1 MLGLGHFYFALTL
14 DLVRTAKCGIWWD
27 MPEQFSSFTE
37 VRFLDYDQVLADLR
51 QAVSEAKA
59 EHPEIVKVLLFG
71 SLVQGNW
78 TADSD
83 ADLIVVVRREFPDFL
98 NSRAPYQIFARSIP
112 TDSLVYSE
120 RELEQLSAPR
130 ESLLA
135 RNLPT
140 AVEL

>member
-1 MLGLGHFYFALTL
+1 M
-14 DLVRTAKCGIWWD
+14 RE
-27 MPEQFSSFTE
+27 PFSSFAE
-37 VRFLDYDQVLADLR
+37 VRFLDYDQLLLDLR
-51 QAVSEAKA
+51 QAVREAKA
-59 EHPEIVKVLLFG
+59 ERPEIVKVLLFG

-98 NSRAPYQIFARSIP
+98 GSRAPYQIFTPAIP

-120 RELEQLSAPR
+120 REFEQMSADP

-135 RNLPT
+135 QNLAA

>member
-1 MLGLGHFYFALTL
+1 MTT
-14 DLVRTAKCGIWWD
+14 VK
-27 MPEQFSSFTE
+27 
-37 VRFLDYDQVLADLR
+37 FLDYDQILSDLR

-59 EHPEIVKVLLFG
+59 ARLEIVNVLLFG
-71 SLVQGNW
+71 SLVQGDW

-83 ADLIVVVRREFPDFL
+83 ADLIVVVRGGFPDFL
-98 NSRAPYQIFARSIP
+98 NSRAPYQVFTPAIP

-120 RELEQLSAPR
+120 REFEQLSAGQ

>member
-1 MLGLGHFYFALTL
+1 
-14 DLVRTAKCGIWWD
+14 
-27 MPEQFSSFTE
+27 MPEQFSSFAE
-37 VRFLDYDQVLADLR
+37 VKFLDRDQILCELR
-51 QAVSEAKA
+51 QAASEAKA
-59 EHPEIVKVLLFG
+59 AHPEIVRVLLFG

-98 NSRAPYQIFARSIP
+98 NSRAPYQVFTPAIP

-120 RELEQLSAPR
+120 REFEELSADQ

>member
-1 MLGLGHFYFALTL
+1 
-14 DLVRTAKCGIWWD
+14 
-27 MPEQFSSFTE
+27 MPEPFSSFAE
-37 VRFLDYDQVLADLR
+37 VRFLDYNQILSDLR
-51 QAVSEAKA
+51 QAANGAKA
-59 EHPEIVKVLLFG
+59 AHPEIVKVLLFG
-71 SLVQGNW
+71 SLVQGNY

-98 NSRAPYQIFARSIP
+98 ASRAPYQIFTPAIP

-120 RELEQLSAPR
+120 HEFEQMARDP
-130 ESLLA
+130 ESFLA

>member
-1 MLGLGHFYFALTL
+1 MAE
-14 DLVRTAKCGIWWD
+14 
-27 MPEQFSSFTE
+27 PFSSFAE
-37 VRFLDYDQVLADLR
+37 VRFLEYDQILSDLR
-51 QAVSEAKA
+51 KAVKEAKA
-59 EHPEIVKVLLFG
+59 AHPEIVKVLLFG

-83 ADLIVVVRREFPDFL
+83 ADLIVVVRKEFPDFL
-98 NSRAPYQIFARSIP
+98 SSRSPYQLFTRSIP

-120 RELEQLSAPR
+120 REFEQMSRDP

-135 RNLPT
+135 QNLPT

>member
-1 MLGLGHFYFALTL
+1 MH
-14 DLVRTAKCGIWWD
+14 
-27 MPEQFSSFTE
+27 EQFSTSAE
-37 VRFLDYDQVLADLR
+37 VKFLDHHQILCDLR

-98 NSRAPYQIFARSIP
+98 SSRAPYQIFARSIP

-120 RELEQLSAPR
+120 RELEQLSADQ
-130 ESLLA
+130 ESFLA
-135 RNLPT
+135 RNLLS

>member
-1 MLGLGHFYFALTL
+1 
-14 DLVRTAKCGIWWD
+14 
-27 MPEQFSSFTE
+27 MPEQLSSFAE
-37 VRFLDYDQVLADLR
+37 VKYLDYHQILCNLR

-59 EHPEIVKVLLFG
+59 EHPEIIEVLLFG

-98 NSRAPYQIFARSIP
+98 SSRAPYQIFTSAIP

-120 RELEQLSAPR
+120 REFEELSR
-130 ESLLA
+130 DSESLLA
-135 RNLPT
+135 RNLTT

>member
-1 MLGLGHFYFALTL
+1 
-14 DLVRTAKCGIWWD
+14 
-27 MPEQFSSFTE
+27 MPEQFSSFAE
-37 VRFLDYDQVLADLR
+37 VKFLGHHQILCDLR

-59 EHPEIVKVLLFG
+59 AHPEIVKVLLFG

-98 NSRAPYQIFARSIP
+98 SSRAPYQIFARSIS

-120 RELEQLSAPR
+120 REFEQIARDS

>member
-1 MLGLGHFYFALTL
+1 
-14 DLVRTAKCGIWWD
+14 
-27 MPEQFSSFTE
+27 MPEQFSSFAE
-37 VRFLDYDQVLADLR
+37 VKFLDHHQILSGLR
-51 QAVSEAKA
+51 QAVCEAKA

-98 NSRAPYQIFARSIP
+98 RSRAPYQVFTPAIP

-120 RELEQLSAPR
+120 REFEQLARDS
-130 ESLLA
+130 ESFLA

-140 AVEL
+140 SVEL